1 MIATTASMKNIDH
14 DSWLESA
21 ETEAPDIKSTRRQQ
35 RRQPPSLTPMAP
47 APVPGHHRRRC
58 GQTSRTVVGLH
69 PRRAAQIHSRT
80 RARDSQAAMLD
91 LCAKVVLTGAGAA
104 SRSGRW
110 SLPRIV
116 GIGGTPTR
124 IQPRVHSHLPCS
136 IFLLPSSRLT

>member
-1 MIATTASMKNIDH
+1 MISTTASMKNIDH

-58 GQTSRTVVGLH
+58 GQT
-69 PRRAAQIHSRT
+69 SRT